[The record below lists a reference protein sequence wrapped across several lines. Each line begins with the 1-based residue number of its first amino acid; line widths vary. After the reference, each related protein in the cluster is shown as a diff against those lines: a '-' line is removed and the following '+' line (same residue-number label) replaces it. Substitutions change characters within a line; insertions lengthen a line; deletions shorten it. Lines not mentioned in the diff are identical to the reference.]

1 MINKIIRRL
10 FYGNKADSK
19 AYIEYL
25 RGLGMK
31 IGEENHDICS
41 NQRLKL
47 ILHAHG

>member
-1 MINKIIRRL
+1 MIKNVIRRL
-10 FYGNKADSK
+10 VFGNKADSK

-31 IGEENHDICS
+31 IARKPRYMFQ
-41 NQRLKL
+41 QRLKL